1 MSGLQSHF
9 KTSRRFIL
17 VNNVIPVCISPTAII
32 VVNGQPMASSYEVAQ
47 TFGKRHDD
55 VLKRIRSL
63 ECSPEFRARNF
74 AETEQTQKVGAA
86 IRKIPYYRMSFDG
99 FVFLVGGFT
108 GKRAAAFKE
117 AYIARFN
124 LMREQLQ
131 ERAAA
136 QPAEGWREFRFRDE
150 PFRVLKEHDCLWFAA
165 QDVATALEMGDTWAN
180 RLRGLNRHSPGQ
192 AKEAP
197 AGMGRMWVIDE
208 PALWGWMRSASV
220 ERERELQSWINRIVR
235 PGLWGREVQA
245 APRPQA
251 PTAATP
257 EEALRALVGKA
268 HFICHLGDDGGLVF
282 RELVAGEVVIRPEH
296 VPFWIADPDG
306 APLSCLPAVLQAAG
320 ERLVGSSALPVKR
333 G

>member
-1 MSGLQSHF
+1 MP
-9 KTSRRFIL
+9 
-17 VNNVIPVCISPTAII
+17 NVIPFSFDQHPVR
-32 VVNGQPMASSYEVAQ
+32 VVELEGQPWFVASDVAEALEYGVASAMTRHLDDDEKGVSIVRTLGGDQELLIISESGLYSAILRSRKASAKRFKKWVTAEV
-47 TFGKRHDD
+47 
-55 VLKRIRSL
+55 LPS
-63 ECSPEFRARNF
+63 
-74 AETEQTQKVGAA
+74 
-86 IRKIPYYRMSFDG
+86 IRK
-99 FVFLVGGFT
+99 T
-108 GKRAAAFKE
+108 GRYE
-117 AYIARFN
+117 A
-124 LMREQLQ
+124 
-131 ERAAA
+131 AAA

-150 PFRVLKEHDCLWFAA
+150 SFRVLKEHDRLWFAV
-165 QDVATALEMGDTWAN
+165 QDVGAALGMADVVWHN
-180 RLRGLNRHSPGQ
+180 QLRELNRSSPGQ
-192 AKEAP
+192 TWQAP
-197 AGMGRMWVIDE
+197 AGKGRLWVIDE
-208 PALWGWMRSASV
+208 PALWGWMRTASV
-220 ERERELQSWINRIVR
+220 ERERELQSWLNRIVR

-251 PTAATP
+251 PAPATP

>member
-1 MSGLQSHF
+1 MP
-9 KTSRRFIL
+9 
-17 VNNVIPVCISPTAII
+17 NVIPFSFDQHPVR
-32 VVNGQPMASSYEVAQ
+32 VVELDGQPWFVATDVALALEYREAKDMTRHLDDNEKGRRIVPTLGGDQELLIINESGLYSAILKSRKASAKRFKKWVTAEV
-47 TFGKRHDD
+47 
-55 VLKRIRSL
+55 LPS
-63 ECSPEFRARNF
+63 
-74 AETEQTQKVGAA
+74 
-86 IRKIPYYRMSFDG
+86 IRKNGRY
-99 FVFLVGGFT
+99 
-108 GKRAAAFKE
+108 E
-117 AYIARFN
+117 A
-124 LMREQLQ
+124 
-131 ERAAA
+131 AAA

-150 PFRVLKEHDCLWFAA
+150 PFRVLKEHDRLWFAA
-165 QDVATALEMGDTWAN
+165 QDVAAALEMGDTWAN

-197 AGMGRMWVIDE
+197 VGMGRMWVIDE

-220 ERERELQSWINRIVR
+220 ECERELQSWLNRIVR

-251 PTAATP
+251 PAAATP

-296 VPFWIADPDG
+296 VPFWIADSDG

-320 ERLVGSSALPVKR
+320 ERLIGSSALPVKR